1 MLSGKR
7 VVIATILGLI
17 FGVVA
22 YLLARPMA
30 PEGGIPGTGIVTL
43 ILGRGMIGF
52 AIGISACR
60 IGWWLHGIIIGLIF
74 SLPMAFGAVWTG
86 FGWTGLVGTLVLGI
100 VFGFLIELITSV
112 VFKAPVSKAE
122 ETPQPA

>member
-7 VVIATILGLI
+7 VVVATVLGLV

-22 YLLARPMA
+22 VLLARPMA
-30 PEGGIPGTGIVTL
+30 PEGCIPGTGVVTL

-52 AIGISACR
+52 AIGISACQ
-60 IGWWLHGIIIGLIF
+60 IGWWLHGIIMGLIF
-74 SLPMAFGAVWTG
+74 SLPIAFGAVWTG
-86 FGWTGLVGTLVLGI
+86 YGWAGLVWTLVLGI

-112 VFKAPVSKAE
+112 ALKAPVSKAE